1 VVGIMELRTKYHGT
15 RQYEENDVITFEKGI
30 PGFENLKKFIIFPA
44 EENNLFYILQSIENI
59 NIGIVLVS
67 PFNAIKDYEFKLG
80 DSIISKLMIKNEKD
94 VLVLNTVTLNSR
106 IENITANLKAPIV
119 ININRK
125 VGEQIILDNSSYPIK
140 YQLFKEGA

>member
-1 VVGIMELRTKYHGT
+1 MELRTKYHGT
-15 RQYEENDVITFEKGI
+15 RQYEEDDVITFEKGI

-44 EENNLFYILQSIENI
+44 EENNLFYILQSLENI
-59 NIGIVLVS
+59 NIGIILVS
-67 PFNAIKDYEFKLG
+67 PFNIIKDYEFKLG
-80 DSIISKLMIKNEKD
+80 DSIISKLMIKGEKD
-94 VLVLNTVTLNSR
+94 VLVLNTVTLNSK

>member
-1 VVGIMELRTKYHGT
+1 MELRTKYHGT